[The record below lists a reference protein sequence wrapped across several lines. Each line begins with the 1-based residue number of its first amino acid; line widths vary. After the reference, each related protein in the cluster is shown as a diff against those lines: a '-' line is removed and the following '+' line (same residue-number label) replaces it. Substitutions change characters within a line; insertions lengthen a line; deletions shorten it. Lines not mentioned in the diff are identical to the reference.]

1 MSPTSSSSYSNT
13 TKHSRIAET
22 LAREIEEGK
31 WVVSSSLPSET
42 QLVARFGVSRQ
53 TVRSAI
59 ASLQARGLVS
69 KQQGARTRVLRQE
82 AAPEYSQS
90 LESIAELAYYAQH
103 TVVEVVRVEDVVM
116 TSQMASIIGGEVGSL
131 WCHAVTL
138 RAAEGQKV
146 PIGLSSVW
154 VPEASR
160 PAIQASRKS
169 GLPVFLEIQKANK
182 QMVTQVRQVLGASLP
197 DKAQARLLHCDAREP
212 LLRIQRW
219 YYAADRSL
227 FEMSDT
233 LHPSSRFQY
242 VMSLRHAVKNASQQL
257 YEGNR

>member
-59 ASLQARGLVS
+59 ASLRAIGLVS
-69 KQQGARTRVLRQE
+69 TQQGISTRVLRQE

-90 LESIAELAYYAQH
+90 LDSISELAYYGRH
-103 TVVEVVRVEDVVM
+103 TVVKVVRVEDVVM
-116 TSQMASIIGGEVGSL
+116 TSQMASVIGGEVGSL

-146 PIGLSSVW
+146 PIGLSSIW
-154 VPEASR
+154 VPEANR
-160 PAIQASRKS
+160 QAIQASRKS
-169 GLPVFLEIQKANK
+169 GLPVFLEIQKANR

-219 YYAADRSL
+219 YYAADQSL

-242 VMSLRHAVKNASQQL
+242 VMSLQHTVKNSSQQI
-257 YEGNR
+257 YEGKR